1 MEAGSYISCTNNKM
15 KKINKMKTEI
25 EKLGEIFD
33 DDKIV
38 KKSGTDKN
46 EEAVDLLDRAQE
58 DLYEVINTLEYV
70 AELTNDDHARAYLI
84 DHLKIFAGEGHG
96 FMSNDFNIDKWK
108 EQLNN
113 PEEDEYPDEEKE
125 YDEQEKIR
133 RMEEGE

>member
-1 MEAGSYISCTNNKM
+1 M
-15 KKINKMKTEI
+15 KKINNMKTEI
-25 EKLGEIFD
+25 EKLGEIFEEEKEYD
-33 DDKIV
+33 GDNFDNET
-38 KKSGTDKN
+38 SGN
-46 EEAVDLLDRAQE
+46 LSALEEAQE
-58 DLYEVINTLEYV
+58 KLYECIELLEAV
-70 AELTNDDHARAYLI
+70 ANDTNDDHARAYLI

-113 PEEDEYPDEEKE
+113 PEEDEYPDEEEE

>member
-1 MEAGSYISCTNNKM
+1 
-15 KKINKMKTEI
+15 MKTEI
-25 EKLGEIFD
+25 EKLGEIFEED
-33 DDKIV
+33 NIV

-46 EEAVDLLDRAQE
+46 EEFIEILDSAQG
-58 DLYEVINTLEYV
+58 DLYEVIQSLEYV
-70 AELTNDDHARAYLI
+70 ANQTNDQHAHAYLI
-84 DHLKIFAGEGHG
+84 DHLKIMAGEGNG

-113 PEEDEYPDEEKE
+113 PEEDEYHDEEEE

>member
-1 MEAGSYISCTNNKM
+1 M
-15 KKINKMKTEI
+15 KKINNMKTEI
-25 EKLGEIFD
+25 EKLSEIFD

-70 AELTNDDHARAYLI
+70 AELTNDEHARAYLI
-84 DHLKIFAGEGHG
+84 DHLKIMAGEGHG

-113 PEEDEYPDEEKE
+113 QEEDEYPDEEEE

-133 RMEEGE
+133 RMEEGEF